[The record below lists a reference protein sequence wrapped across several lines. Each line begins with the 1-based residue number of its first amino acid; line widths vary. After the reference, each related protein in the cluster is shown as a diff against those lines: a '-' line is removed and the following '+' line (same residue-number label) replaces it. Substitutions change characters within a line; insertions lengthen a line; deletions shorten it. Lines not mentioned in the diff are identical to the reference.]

1 MNPGPRV
8 VALVGSPRRTG
19 NTVFAVGVATQELER
34 RGVSSE
40 TILICDLPIS
50 LNAPE
55 AGQQKRTSAEE
66 QLEAV
71 LDRVWAADALILA
84 TPIHFSNVSA
94 QMKAFMDATNDRYM
108 MERWLTPQAV
118 GLMVIGAHVFTST
131 VDAMRRYV
139 DAHRAR
145 PPARLRGHRPCRR
158 RRGSAAVRGSPH
170 VGSDHGRTHSR
181 HPAGLITGASPGR
194 RWTRPGHLPARC

>member
-1 MNPGPRV
+1 MNSNPKV

-34 RGVSSE
+34 RGVSCE

-50 LNAPE
+50 LTDRE
-55 AGQQKRTSAEE
+55 TGRQTRTSAEE
-66 QLEAV
+66 QVEAV
-71 LDRVWAADALILA
+71 LDRVWAADGLILA

-108 MERWLTPQAV
+108 TERWLTPKTV
-118 GLMVIGAHVFTST
+118 GLLAIGAHVFTST

-139 DAHRAR
+139 DLIAPSHPLVVVATGHADAVGEAQQSQEVREAALIMAR
-145 PPARLRGHRPCRR
+145 SMADILLG
-158 RRGSAAVRGSPH
+158 
-170 VGSDHGRTHSR
+170 
-181 HPAGLITGASPGR
+181 
-194 RWTRPGHLPARC
+194 

>member
-1 MNPGPRV
+1 MNSGPRV

-34 RGVSSE
+34 RGVRCE

-50 LNAPE
+50 LSASE
-55 AGQQKRTSAEE
+55 AGQQMRTSAEE

-71 LDRVWAADALILA
+71 LDRVWAADGVILA

-108 MERWLTPQAV
+108 TEHWLTPKTV
-118 GLMVIGAHVFTST
+118 GLMTIGAHVFTAT
-131 VDAMRRYV
+131 MEAMRRYV
-139 DAHRAR
+139 DLIAPSH
-145 PPARLRGHRPCRR
+145 PPVFVATGHADAIGEAQQSQEIRKSALIMA
-158 RRGSAAVRGSPH
+158 GSMADVLLG
-170 VGSDHGRTHSR
+170 
-181 HPAGLITGASPGR
+181 
-194 RWTRPGHLPARC
+194 

>member
-55 AGQQKRTSAEE
+55 AGQQTRTSAEE

-139 DAHRAR
+139 D
-145 PPARLRGHRPCRR
+145 
-158 RRGSAAVRGSPH
+158 
-170 VGSDHGRTHSR
+170 
-181 HPAGLITGASPGR
+181 LIA
-194 RWTRPGHLPARC
+194 PGHPPVFVATGHADAVGEARQSEEVRTSALIMAGRIADILLG

>member
-1 MNPGPRV
+1 LNPGPRV

-55 AGQQKRTSAEE
+55 SEQARTSDEE

-94 QMKAFMDATNDRYM
+94 QMKAFMDATNDRYLT
-108 MERWLTPQAV
+108 ERWLTPQAV

-139 DAHRAR
+139 D
-145 PPARLRGHRPCRR
+145 
-158 RRGSAAVRGSPH
+158 
-170 VGSDHGRTHSR
+170 
-181 HPAGLITGASPGR
+181 LIA
-194 RWTRPGHLPARC
+194 PGHPPVFVATGHADAVGEAQQSEEVRTSALIMAGRMADVLLG